1 MTEKWESMSENGKQ
15 NGKRFPGVKALVF
28 DLDGT
33 LIDSKLDLVLSM
45 NATLEHLGHK
55 PLEHEQ
61 IAGYVGGGVLLLI
74 KRALGEGASEEEVK
88 EGTIHFL
95 DYYRAHMLDH
105 TVPYPGVRE
114 CLDALR
120 SRALAV
126 LTNKP
131 VKFSQAILAGLN
143 MSHYFRFVYGGNSFD
158 KKKPD
163 PVGLHTLLRDF
174 EIAPR
179 ELMMV
184 GDSDVDIQTAH
195 NAGALSCGV
204 TYGLGRMLPEFPP
217 DLLLDTLADLP
228 RYINHERGTGEA
240 KKLREADERK

>member
-1 MTEKWESMSENGKQ
+1 MNENGKQ
-15 NGKRFPGVKALVF
+15 FRGVRAFVF

-45 NATLEHLGHK
+45 NATLVHLGRNPLK
-55 PLEHEQ
+55 PEQ

-74 KRALGEGASEEEVK
+74 KRALGEGASEEEVE

-114 CLDALR
+114 CLNALR
-120 SRALAV
+120 DHKLAV

-131 VKFSQAILAGLN
+131 VKFSQAIIAGLN
-143 MSHYFRFVYGGNSFD
+143 MDHYFRFVYGGNSFE

-163 PVGLHTLLRDF
+163 PIGLETLLRNF
-174 EIAPR
+174 AIAPR

-184 GDSDVDIQTAH
+184 GDSDVDIQTAR
-195 NAGALSCGV
+195 NAGTLACGV
-204 TYGLGRMLPEFPP
+204 TYGLGKMQPEYPP

-228 RYINHERGTGEA
+228 RYVNGEGHGRSSDV
-240 KKLREADERK
+240 REAARRDAK

>member
-1 MTEKWESMSENGKQ
+1 MNENGKQ
-15 NGKRFPGVKALVF
+15 FRAVRAFVF

-45 NATLEHLGHK
+45 NATLVHLGRN
-55 PLEHEQ
+55 PLQPEQ
-61 IAGYVGGGVLLLI
+61 IAGYIGGGVLLLI
-74 KRALGEGASEEEVK
+74 KRALGEGASEEEVE

-95 DYYRAHMLDH
+95 DYYRAHMLDN

-120 SRALAV
+120 DHKLAV

-131 VKFSQAILAGLN
+131 VKFSQAIIAGLD
-143 MSHYFRFVYGGNSFD
+143 MDHYFRFVYGGNSFE

-163 PVGLHTLLRDF
+163 PIGLETLLRNF
-174 EIAPR
+174 AIAPR

-184 GDSDVDIQTAH
+184 GDSDVDIQTAR
-195 NAGALSCGV
+195 NAGTLACGV
-204 TYGLGRMLPEFPP
+204 TYGLGKMQPEYPP

-228 RYINHERGTGEA
+228 RYVNGEGHGQSSDV
-240 KKLREADERK
+240 REAAERDAK

>member
-1 MTEKWESMSENGKQ
+1 MSENGKQ
-15 NGKRFPGVKALVF
+15 NGKRFSGVKALVF

-45 NATLEHLGHK
+45 NATLEHLGRK

-61 IAGYVGGGVLLLI
+61 IASYVGGGVLLLI
-74 KRALGEGASEEEVK
+74 KRALGDGASEEEV
-88 EGTIHFL
+88 EDGTVHFL

-120 SRALAV
+120 SRSLAV

-143 MSHYFRFVYGGNSFD
+143 MSSYFRFVYGGNSFER
-158 KKKPD
+158 KKPD
-163 PVGLHTLLRDF
+163 PIGLHTLLRDF
-174 EIAPR
+174 EVTPR

-184 GDSDVDIQTAH
+184 GDSDVDIQTAR
-195 NAGALSCGV
+195 NAGTLSCGV
-204 TYGLGRMLPEFPP
+204 TYGLGSMQPQCPP

-228 RYINHERGTGEA
+228 RYIN
-240 KKLREADERK
+240 DEREHDERRENDRAEK

>member
-1 MTEKWESMSENGKQ
+1 MSASISN

-45 NATLEHLGHK
+45 NATLVQLGRK

-61 IAGYVGGGVLLLI
+61 IASYVGGGVLLLV
-74 KRALGEGASEEEVK
+74 KRALGEGASDEEV
-88 EGTIHFL
+88 ENAIIFFL
-95 DYYRAHMLDH
+95 DYYRAHMLDN
-105 TVPYPGVRE
+105 TLPYPGVRE

-120 SRALAV
+120 GRSLAV

-131 VKFSQAILAGLN
+131 VKFSEAIIAGLN
-143 MSHYFRFVYGGNSFD
+143 MSDYFRFVYGGNSFE

-163 PVGLHTLLRDF
+163 PIGLDTLLSDF
-174 EIAPR
+174 DLAPR

-184 GDSDVDIQTAH
+184 GDSEVDVQTAR
-195 NAGALSCGV
+195 NAGTLACGV
-204 TYGLGRMLPEFPP
+204 TYGLGSARITQSEP
-217 DLLLDTLADLP
+217 DLLLDNLADLP
-228 RYINHERGTGEA
+228 LYIH
-240 KKLREADERK
+240 DEIAAQ

>member
-1 MTEKWESMSENGKQ
+1 MSENGKK
-15 NGKRFPGVKALVF
+15 NGKSFAGVKALVF

-33 LIDSKLDLVLSM
+33 LIDSKLDLVLSL
-45 NATLEHLGHK
+45 NATLVDLGRK

-61 IAGYVGGGVLLLI
+61 IASYVGGGVPLLM
-74 KRALGEGASEEEVK
+74 KRALGDSGTEEEIKKGIV
-88 EGTIHFL
+88 HFL
-95 DYYRAHMLDH
+95 EYYRTHMLDN
-105 TVPYPGVRE
+105 TVLYPGVRQ

-131 VKFSQAILAGLN
+131 VKFSQAIIAGLN
-143 MSHYFRFVYGGNSFD
+143 MSDYFRFVYGGNSFE

-174 EIAPR
+174 KVAPR

-184 GDSDVDIQTAH
+184 GDSEVDIQTAR
-195 NAGALSCGV
+195 NAGTLACGV
-204 TYGLGRMLPEFPP
+204 TYGLGRMGAQFRP

-228 RYINHERGTGEA
+228 RYIEHGHEP
-240 KKLREADERK
+240 